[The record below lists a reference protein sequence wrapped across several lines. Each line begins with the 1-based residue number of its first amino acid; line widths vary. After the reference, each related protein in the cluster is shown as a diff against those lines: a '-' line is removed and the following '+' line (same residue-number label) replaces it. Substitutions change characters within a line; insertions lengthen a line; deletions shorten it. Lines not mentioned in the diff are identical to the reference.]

1 MYYRHTLKDKYVY
14 PDRSDEHMISV
25 KHLRD
30 THFDENFEY
39 LPKGFW
45 HKVKRGLLWI
55 VLNLIVFPVATIR
68 HGLKIHG
75 KRNLR
80 KHKKEF
86 KKGAITIC
94 NHVFMWD
101 YICILKAIR
110 PHLQY
115 HPGWKTNF
123 EGPNGPLIRW
133 VGGIPIPTDNVR
145 AMAKFQKA
153 IGQVLQEDKWL
164 HFFPEGSMWF
174 FYPDVRPFKKAVF
187 KYAARYNK
195 PVIPMAFSFRPRKGI
210 YKLFGNN
217 PLVDLNVGEPLYP
230 DATLSIP
237 EATEKLHQEAYHA
250 VQILAGITPDS
261 PYYNT
266 DQNIDNYQKTM

>member
-1 MYYRHTLKDKYVY
+1 MYYRHDLKDKYVY
-14 PDRSDEHMISV
+14 PDRSDEHMITV

-30 THFDENFEY
+30 TNFDENYQY

-45 HKVKRGLLWI
+45 HGVKRVALWV
-55 VLNLIVFPVATIR
+55 VLNLVVFPVATIR
-68 HGLKIHG
+68 HGVRIHG
-75 KRNLR
+75 KKNYR

-86 KKGAITIC
+86 KNGAITIS

-101 YICILKAIR
+101 YICVLKAIR

-115 HPGWKTNF
+115 HPGWKINF

-133 VGGIPIPTDNVR
+133 VGGIPIPTGNMR
-145 AMAKFQKA
+145 AMGKFQKA
-153 IGQVLQEDKWL
+153 IGQVLQENKWL

-174 FYPDVRPFKKAVF
+174 YYPDVRPFKKAVF

-210 YKLFGNN
+210 YKLFGKN
-217 PLVDLNVGEPLYP
+217 PLVDLNIGEPLYP
-230 DATLSIP
+230 DSTLP
-237 EATEKLHQEAYHA
+237 VAEATEKLHIEAYHA
-250 VQILAGITPDS
+250 VQLLAGITPDS

>member
-1 MYYRHTLKDKYVY
+1 MNVMLWLLGFQ
-14 PDRSDEHMISV
+14 RSLMKNSFYIDI
-25 KHLRD
+25 
-30 THFDENFEY
+30 F
-39 LPKGFW
+39 
-45 HKVKRGLLWI
+45 GLS
-55 VLNLIVFPVATIR
+55 
-68 HGLKIHG
+68 
-75 KRNLR
+75 
-80 KHKKEF
+80 
-86 KKGAITIC
+86 
-94 NHVFMWD
+94 
-101 YICILKAIR
+101 
-110 PHLQY
+110 
-115 HPGWKTNF
+115 
-123 EGPNGPLIRW
+123 
-133 VGGIPIPTDNVR
+133 
-145 AMAKFQKA
+145 MAF
-153 IGQVLQEDKWL
+153 
-164 HFFPEGSMWF
+164 
-174 FYPDVRPFKKAVF
+174 FKKAVF